1 MEPNP
6 TFEASLRQLLIPIIN
21 EAVETAIARHFSVKI
36 ATQQPVPQQQAP
48 QQPATDI
55 LDVDGAAALLG
66 LKKTYIYKLT
76 HNRRIPYYT
85 TGKRIYFKRD
95 ELVGYVTRIRVKT
108 QDEIEQE
115 ADNYLARKRRNG

>member
-6 TFEASLRQLLIPIIN
+6 TFEAYIRQLLFPIIN

-36 ATQQPVPQQQAP
+36 ATQQPALHQQAP
-48 QQPATDI
+48 QQPTTEI

-95 ELVGYVTRIRVKT
+95 ELVGYVMRIRVKT
-108 QDEIEQE
+108 QDEIEQ
-115 ADNYLARKRRNG
+115 AANNYLTQKRRK